1 MPTPLLNVRLDPA
14 RRTEL
19 EAVAAN
25 HGVDRSA
32 VVRAALDHYF
42 RAGAP
47 DLAHRDRLAL
57 ELDEDDQAA

>member
-1 MPTPLLNVRLDPA
+1 MATTPLFNVRLDPV
-14 RRTEL
+14 RRSEL
-19 EAVAAN
+19 EAVASD

-47 DLAHRDRLAL
+47 GLGHRARLQLGA
-57 ELDEDDQAA
+57 DAAA